1 MSDLGEQAPEAPPA
15 GEEVHL
21 PGPTLIPVIMASGI
35 TLAVI
40 GTTINWLFSI
50 AGVVI
55 FLLTL
60 VRWIADTRRDVAEL
74 PEEHH

>member
-1 MSDLGEQAPEAPPA
+1 MSPVERPVPPV

-21 PGPTLIPVIMASGI
+21 PGPSLIPFFTAIGI

-40 GTTINWLFSI
+40 GTTISI
-50 AGVVI
+50 WFIVVGIII
-55 FLLTL
+55 FLVSI
-60 VRWIADTRRDVAEL
+60 VRWILDTRRDVAEL

>member
-1 MSDLGEQAPEAPPA
+1 MSPAEKQAPPV

-21 PGPTLIPVIMASGI
+21 PGPSLIPFFSAIGI

-40 GTTINWLFSI
+40 GTTISIWFSI
-50 AGVVI
+50 VGVII
-55 FLLTL
+55 FIVTT
-60 VRWIADTRRDVAEL
+60 VRWIRDTRRDVAEL